1 MQNSE
6 ASNDTNKCHVT
17 ESEVNQTEKHST
29 KIVCI
34 KIRKILDSQS
44 SKILAALMTQF
55 DEKNLRFQK

>member
-6 ASNDTNKCHVT
+6 VSNVTNKCCAT
-17 ESEVNQTEKHST
+17 ESEINQTEKCST

-55 DEKNLRFQK
+55 DEKNLRSQK

>member
-6 ASNDTNKCHVT
+6 VSNITNKCHAT
-17 ESEVNQTEKHST
+17 ESEMNQTEKHST
-29 KIVCI
+29 KIICI

-55 DEKNLRFQK
+55 DEKNLKS

>member
-6 ASNDTNKCHVT
+6 VSNITNKCHAT
-17 ESEVNQTEKHST
+17 ESEMNQTEKHST

-44 SKILAALMTQF
+44 FKIFTALTAQF
-55 DEKNLRFQK
+55 NEKNLRFQK

>member
-6 ASNDTNKCHVT
+6 VSNITNKCCAA
-17 ESEVNQTEKHST
+17 ESEMNQIEKCST

-44 SKILAALMTQF
+44 SKILAALTAQF
-55 DEKNLRFQK
+55 DEKNLRF